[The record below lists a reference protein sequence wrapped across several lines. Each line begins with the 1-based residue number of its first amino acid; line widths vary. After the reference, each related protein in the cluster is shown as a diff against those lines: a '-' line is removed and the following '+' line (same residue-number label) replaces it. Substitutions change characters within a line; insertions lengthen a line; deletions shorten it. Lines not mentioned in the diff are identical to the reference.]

1 MRELDRVVSDL
12 PEDIGAFLV
21 QVLLPAFGCPERD
34 SNTLPMVGLTS
45 SWMVAEGG
53 SYGPDVGESF
63 TCIAQQSAFGR
74 IAISCALGRPP

>member
-12 PEDIGAFLV
+12 PEGIGAFLV
-21 QVLLPAFGCPERD
+21 QVLLPAFGRPERD

-63 TCIAQQSAFGR
+63 TCIAQQSAFVELLFMCLR
-74 IAISCALGRPP
+74 